1 MRPRILYPL
10 LVLVV
15 ALGGALLALRLVP
28 EREHPAVWVAVLAS
42 ILVQGPLGWW
52 VVRSVG
58 TQRFLA
64 VWGLGL
70 LARLILIGLMAV
82 LVGPAFGLSATP
94 LLVTLAGLLAALL
107 LVEGVVA
114 LAALPRT

>member
-1 MRPRILYPL
+1 MRPRLLYPV

-15 ALGGALLALRLVP
+15 ALLGALLALRLVP
-28 EREHPAVWVAVLAS
+28 EQEHLAVWVAVLAS
-42 ILVQGPLGWW
+42 IVVQGPLGWW

-58 TQRFLA
+58 TQRFLM

-70 LARLILIGLMAV
+70 LARLLLIGLMAV
-82 LVGPAFGLSATP
+82 LVGPAFGLSAAP

-114 LAALPRT
+114 LAALSRT

>member
-1 MRPRILYPL
+1 MRPRFLYPALVL
-10 LVLVV
+10 LVALV
-15 ALGGALLALRLVP
+15 GAVLALRLVP
-28 EREHPAVWVAVLAS
+28 EREHPAVWMAVLAS
-42 ILVQGPLGWW
+42 IVVQGPLGWW

-58 TQRFLA
+58 TQRFLM

-82 LVGPAFGLSATP
+82 LVGPAFGLAATP

>member
-1 MRPRILYPL
+1 MRPRFLYPA
-10 LVLVV
+10 LVLMV
-15 ALGGALLALRLVP
+15 AALGALLALRLVP
-28 EREHPAVWVAVLAS
+28 EPEHPAVWVAVLAS
-42 ILVQGPLGWW
+42 IVVQGPLGWW

-58 TQRFLA
+58 TQRFLM

>member
-1 MRPRILYPL
+1 MRPRFLYPV

-15 ALGGALLALRLVP
+15 AALGAVLALRLVP
-28 EREHPAVWVAVLAS
+28 QQEHPSVWVAVLAS
-42 ILVQGPLGWW
+42 IVVQGPLGWW
-52 VVRSVG
+52 VIRSVG
-58 TQRFLA
+58 TRRFLM

-70 LARLILIGLMAV
+70 LARLLLIGLMAV
-82 LVGPAFGLSATP
+82 LVGPAFGLPATP
-94 LLVTLAGLLAALL
+94 LLMTLAGLLAALL